1 MESNT
6 NNFGSNYSTEPPA
19 EIPPSSTKKM
29 ILFSFPRIS
38 SALLLGL
45 IGFALFTLYTTGF
58 GLDETKVTN
67 RLTIGYIAIA
77 ISQPFF
83 GWISDVTYIKKLG
96 GRKPFVFLLAPVLV
110 VSFLLLM
117 MPSLVLENPSDETL
131 LTWFFIWNTLF
142 EVAYAV
148 TTPYQAWMAQLF
160 NTADRPKC
168 SQIQNIA
175 NFIGQVI
182 QTLFAMLILTDFAVN
197 IESNPN
203 YIPPEYLWGCILFAA
218 TFIISFY
225 TSAILMPTEP
235 QKVQKSNLLEN
246 LKVALKNAKYQK
258 VVFMQGFASI
268 GWVMAGTVI
277 LKYLT
282 DVLQLN
288 MMQNIIVSGSMII
301 GMVIFLEFWK
311 RMIAK
316 KGKTQSI
323 KMVFIFG
330 AIVMPLS
337 LIGLIYVENTLWF
350 GLLLVWGYAFVL
362 GGWYLFPYI
371 MYADLAEDDERQTN
385 VQKAG
390 LYIGYPSIILNLFQA
405 FGVFLLGQLYKFG
418 DTTVGTNTFNLG
430 NVLWGPVVSIILIGV
445 YFYTKK
451 YVLIDFEWAKSD
463 K

>member
-1 MESNT
+1 MESDNYDT
-6 NNFGSNYSTEPPA
+6 GSISLNGPPI

-45 IGFALFTLYTTGF
+45 LGFALLTLYTTGF
-58 GLDETKVTN
+58 GLDPTKVAN
-67 RLTIGYIAIA
+67 RMTIGYIAIA

-83 GWISDVTYIKKLG
+83 GWISDIVYIKGIG
-96 GRKPFVFLLAPVLV
+96 GRKPFVFILAPILV
-110 VSFLLLM
+110 VSFILLM
-117 MPSLVLENPSDETL
+117 MPPLFLENPSDEAL
-131 LTWFFIWNTLF
+131 LNWFLLWNTLF
-142 EVAYAV
+142 EIAYAV

-168 SQIQNIA
+168 SQWQNIA

-182 QTLFAMLILTDFAVN
+182 QTLFAMLVLTDFAKN
-197 IESNPN
+197 IENDPN
-203 YIPPEYLWGCILFAA
+203 YIPPNYMWGC
-218 TFIISFY
+218 FIFGAVFLASFY
-225 TSAILMPTEP
+225 TSTIIMPVEP
-235 QKVQKSNLLEN
+235 RRVQKINLLEN
-246 LKVALKNAKYQK
+246 LKTALKNIRYQK

-323 KMVFIFG
+323 KLVFLFG
-330 AIVMPLS
+330 ALVMPLS
-337 LIGLIYVENTLWF
+337 LIGLIHVENTLWF

-418 DTTVGTNTFNLG
+418 ETTVGTNTFNWG
-430 NVLWGPVVSIILIGV
+430 DVIWGPIVSVILIGV

-451 YVLIDFEWAKSD
+451 WVLIDFDWAKAE
-463 K
+463 

>member
-6 NNFGSNYSTEPPA
+6 SLGSPV
-19 EIPPSSTKKM
+19 EIPRASTRKM
-29 ILFSFPRIS
+29 MLFSFPRIS

-45 IGFALFTLYTTGF
+45 LGFALFTLYTTGF

-67 RLTIGYIAIA
+67 RMTVGYIAIA

-96 GRKPFVFLLAPVLV
+96 GRKPYVLVLAPILV

-117 MPSLVLENPSDETL
+117 LPPLFLDNPSEDTL
-131 LTWFFIWNTLF
+131 LRWFLLWNTVF
-142 EVAYAV
+142 EISYAV
-148 TTPYQAWMAQLF
+148 TTPYQAWMAEQFHVL
-160 NTADRPKC
+160 DRPKC

-175 NFIGQVI
+175 NFIGHVI
-182 QTLFAMLILTDFAVN
+182 QTLFAMLILTDFATN
-197 IESNPN
+197 IENDPN
-203 YIPPEYLWGCILFAA
+203 FIPPAYLWGCIIFGVF
-218 TFIISFY
+218 FIASFY
-225 TSAILMPTEP
+225 TSTLLMPIEP
-235 QKVQKSNLLEN
+235 RKVEKSNLIQN
-246 LKVALKNAKYQK
+246 FKVALKNIRYQK

-268 GWVMAGTVI
+268 GWVIAGTVI

-282 DVLQLN
+282 EVLQLST
-288 MMQNIIVSGSMII
+288 MQNIIVSGSMVFGIL
-301 GMVIFLEFWK
+301 IFLEFWK

-330 AIVMPLS
+330 AMVMPLS
-337 LIGLIYVENTLWF
+337 LIGLIDVENTLWF
-350 GLLLVWGYAFVL
+350 GLLLVWGYAFVI

-390 LYIGYPSIILNLFQA
+390 LYVGYPSIILNLFQA

-430 NVLWGPVVSIILIGV
+430 NVIWGPIVSIILIGT

-451 YVLIDFEWAKSD
+451 FVLIDFEWAKSE
-463 K
+463 

>member
-6 NNFGSNYSTEPPA
+6 STDSSI

-58 GLDETKVTN
+58 DLDETKVTN

-96 GRKPFVFLLAPVLV
+96 GRKPFVFLLAPILV

-117 MPSLVLENPSDETL
+117 MPPLFLDNPSEETL
-131 LTWFFIWNTLF
+131 LRWFLIWNTLF
-142 EVAYAV
+142 EISYAV

-160 NTADRPKC
+160 NSADRPKC

-197 IESNPN
+197 IENDPN
-203 YIPPEYLWGCILFAA
+203 YIPPEYLWGCIIFAVA
-218 TFIISFY
+218 FLVSFY
-225 TSAILMPTEP
+225 ISAILMPVEP
-235 QKVQKSNLLEN
+235 RRVEKPNLIQN
-246 LKVALKNAKYQK
+246 FKDTLKNIRYQK

-282 DVLQLN
+282 DVLLLN
-288 MMQNIIVSGSMII
+288 IMQNIIVSGSMII
-301 GMVIFLEFWK
+301 GMVFFLEFWK

-323 KMVFIFG
+323 KLVFIFG
-330 AIVMPLS
+330 AIFMPLS
-337 LIGLIYVENTLWF
+337 LIGLINVANTLWF
-350 GLLLVWGYAFVL
+350 GLILVWGYAFVL

-371 MYADLAEDDERQTN
+371 MYADLAEDDERQTK

-390 LYIGYPSIILNLFQA
+390 LYAGYPSIILNLMQA

-430 NVLWGPVVSIILIGV
+430 NVIWGPIVSVILIGV

-451 YVLIDFEWAKSD
+451 WVLIDFDWGKS